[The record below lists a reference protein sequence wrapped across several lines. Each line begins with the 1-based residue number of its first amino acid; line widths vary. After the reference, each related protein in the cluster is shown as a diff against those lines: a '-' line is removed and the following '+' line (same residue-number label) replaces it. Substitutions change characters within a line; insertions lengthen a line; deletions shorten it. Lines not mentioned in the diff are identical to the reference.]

1 MKPCQS
7 KYKPKHPKKGEYKEQ
22 NGRTHV
28 QEDKKEPSKRANHKG
43 NIRFLNPPSSRALS
57 RDDDAVFPSFSC
69 EALIS
74 YALPNFD
81 HVLNKYCT

>member
-1 MKPCQS
+1 MKPRQS

-43 NIRFLNPPSSRALS
+43 NIRFLNPPPLAL
-57 RDDDAVFPSFSC
+57 FPEMMMPSF
-69 EALIS
+69 
-74 YALPNFD
+74 LPFLVR
-81 HVLNKYCT
+81 HLSLMHCQILTMC